1 MTQTNAAATTTPTT
15 PTTPTSAVNNTKGA
29 QLGKDAFLKLLVAQ
43 LQHQDP
49 GNPMDSSA
57 FMGQL
62 AQFSSLEQMTNVATA
77 VDKLTASNSVTQSV
91 GLLGHELVFARADGS
106 AGHGI
111 ADGVA
116 LLNGNVTIDV
126 AGESVALADITAV
139 GPAASPTSTT
149 TPTA

>member
-1 MTQTNAAATTTPTT
+1 MTQTNATTATTQTA
-15 PTTPTSAVNNTKGA
+15 SAPPVNNAPSA
-29 QLGKDAFLKLLVAQ
+29 QLGKDSFLKLLVAQ

-49 GNPMDSSA
+49 SSPMDSSA

-62 AQFSSLEQMTNVATA
+62 AQFSSVEQMTNVATA
-77 VDKLTASNSVTQSV
+77 MDKLSASSAVTQSV

-106 AGHGI
+106 AGHGV

-139 GPAASPTSTT
+139 APAPSPTSTT

>member
-1 MTQTNAAATTTPTT
+1 VTQTNATTATTQT
-15 PTTPTSAVNNTKGA
+15 TSAPPVNNAPSA
-29 QLGKDAFLKLLVAQ
+29 QLGKDSFLKLLVAQ

-62 AQFSSLEQMTNVATA
+62 AQFSSVEQMTNVATA
-77 VDKLTASNSVTQSV
+77 VDKLSASSSVTQSV
-91 GLLGHELVFARADGS
+91 GLLGHELVFTRADGS
-106 AGHGI
+106 AGHGV

-116 LLNGNVTIDV
+116 LLNGDVTIDV

-139 GPAASPTSTT
+139 APAPSPTSTT

>member
-1 MTQTNAAATTTPTT
+1 MTQTNAAAAPT
-15 PTTPTSAVNNTKGA
+15 PTTPTSPAVNNTKGA
-29 QLGKDAFLKLLVAQ
+29 ELGKDAFLKLLVAQ

-77 VDKLTASNSVTQSV
+77 VDKLTASNTVTQSV

-106 AGHGI
+106 AGHGV

-116 LLNGNVTIDV
+116 LLDGKVTIDV
-126 AGESVALADITAV
+126 AGETVALADITAV

>member
-1 MTQTNAAATTTPTT
+1 MTQTSATGGTTPAQHTAASGIN
-15 PTTPTSAVNNTKGA
+15 SAPSA

-62 AQFSSLEQMTNVATA
+62 AQFSSVEQMTNVATA
-77 VDKLTASNSVTQSV
+77 VDKLSASSSVTQSI
-91 GLLGHELVFARADGS
+91 GLLGHELVFTRADGS

-116 LLNGNVTIDV
+116 LLNGNV
-126 AGESVALADITAV
+126 
-139 GPAASPTSTT
+139 
-149 TPTA
+149 